1 MNTTI
6 CIIGVVLA
14 LAILIVGTMKG
25 IKLFPLIL
33 VGVVVVALTNGI
45 NIWEAFSVNFVGG
58 LQSAMASFF
67 ILVSA
72 ATIYSQMMNR
82 TGSTNAIA
90 YWCIRT
96 FGKQNA
102 VLVLMVI
109 TGLLG
114 LAGLNGMMM
123 VFAVYGILCIIMKE
137 ANLPREMAGA
147 FIFFGCGLFAEGYF
161 PASVHLN
168 NILPTQFL
176 GTTLMAA
183 PLLGLAG
190 GLITI
195 VFAYIYLKRTANKL
209 ATQGV
214 GWTDPGEGSYVFSG
228 STFTEETAPSAI
240 KAFIPMVIMILLV
253 LILSY
258 TTSFASALIAVIAML
273 SAAVICALMNLNTLK
288 EAGTK
293 INIFLQECFDQI
305 WSSCGGL
312 AAIFGFAS
320 VITNSPGF
328 QAILAWL
335 VSLDISVYI
344 KAALCSG
351 TLAAASGSSAT
362 GARLTG
368 QYLGEYLVNS
378 GADLN
383 VLHRVIAEAV
393 TIGTEVPHC
402 SAIYLILTMF
412 GIEYKKGYKHIGM
425 LFWVGGL
432 VALIVTLFVAVLMY

>member
-1 MNTTI
+1 MSTSI

-25 IKLFPLIL
+25 IKLFPLVI
-33 VGVVVVALTNGI
+33 VGVLVVAVTNGI
-45 NIWEAFSVNFVGG
+45 NIWEAFSVHFVGG
-58 LQSAMASFF
+58 LQNALASFF

-90 YWCIRT
+90 YWCVRT

-102 VLVLMVI
+102 VLVLMAI
-109 TGLLG
+109 TGILG

-123 VFAVYGILCIIMKE
+123 VFAVYGIFCIIMKE

-183 PLLGLAG
+183 PLLGFAG

-195 VFAYIYLKRTANKL
+195 VFAYVYLKRTANKL
-209 ATQGV
+209 AAQGV
-214 GWTDPGEGSYVFSG
+214 GWTDPGAGSYVFSG
-228 STFTEETAPSAI
+228 SSFTEETAPSAL
-240 KAFIPMVIMILLV
+240 KAFIPMFIMIILV
-253 LILSY
+253 LVLSY
-258 TTSFASALIAVIAML
+258 TTSFTSALVAVISML

-288 EAGTK
+288 KAGTK
-293 INIFLQECFDQI
+293 VNVFLQDCFDQI

-320 VITNSPGF
+320 VITGSAGF
-328 QAILAWL
+328 QAILNWL

-368 QYLGEYLVNS
+368 QYLGEYLINS
-378 GADLN
+378 GANLD

-432 VALIVTLFVAVLMY
+432 IALIVTLFVAVLMY

>member
-1 MNTTI
+1 MSTTLS
-6 CIIGVVLA
+6 IIGVFLA

-25 IKLFPLIL
+25 IKLFPLII
-33 VGVVVVALTNGI
+33 VGVVVVAITNSI
-45 NIWEAFSVNFVGG
+45 DIWTAFSVNFVGG

-109 TGLLG
+109 TGILG

-183 PLLGLAG
+183 PLLGLG
-190 GLITI
+190 TGLITI
-195 VFAYIYLKRTANKL
+195 VFAYIYLKRTSVKL
-209 ATQGV
+209 AGQGI
-214 GWTDPGEGSYVFSG
+214 GWTDPGEGSYVFQGAS
-228 STFTEETAPSAI
+228 FTEETAPSAI
-240 KAFIPMVIMILLV
+240 KAFIPMFWMIALV

-258 TTSFASALIAVIAML
+258 TTSFASALIAVISMV
-273 SAAVICALMNLNTLK
+273 SATIVCALLNLNVLK
-288 EAGTK
+288 SANTK
-293 INIFLQECFDQI
+293 ITVFLQDCFDQI

-328 QAILAWL
+328 QSILNWL
-335 VSLDISVYI
+335 VSLDISVYV

-368 QYLGEYLVNS
+368 QYLGEYLVSS
-378 GADLN
+378 GADLD

-412 GIEYKKGYKHIGM
+412 GIEYKKGYKHIAM

-432 VALIVTLFVAVLMY
+432 IALIVTLAIAIFCY